1 MLEDF
6 GSSLLEKVSSLPE
19 SKELT
24 VAVRNLK
31 LNYKTSITKKPN
43 FKEAIVHL
51 GRGEKTAITIEALKG
66 VSFDV
71 HRGTVLGVI
80 GANGAGKSTLM
91 KAIAGLLPP
100 TEGEIELRGKVSAM
114 LSLGVGFNPNLS
126 GRENVIL
133 GGLAAGLSRQEIDD
147 SFARIVDFAE
157 LHDHI
162 EMPMRTYSAGMYGRL
177 GFAVAT
183 TINPEIL
190 IIDEALSTGDA
201 SFKEKSSQ
209 RIDDLANQAKTLIV
223 VSHALGTIQELCTE
237 VIWLDHGNL
246 IKRGNPEEIVAAYTK
261 FLNVGDIA
269 SVMEDF

>member
-1 MLEDF
+1 M
-6 GSSLLEKVSSLPE
+6 SSLPE
-19 SKELT
+19 SNELT
-24 VAVRNLK
+24 VSVRNLK
-31 LNYKTSITKKPN
+31 LSYKTNITKKPN
-43 FKEAIVHL
+43 FKEALMHL
-51 GRGEKTAITIEALKG
+51 GRGQKTSVTVEALKG

-71 HRGTVLGVI
+71 CRGTILGVI

-100 TEGEIELRGKVSAM
+100 TQGEIELRGKVSAM

-126 GRENVIL
+126 GRQNVIL
-133 GGLAAGLSRQEIDD
+133 GGLAAGLDRQEIDD
-147 SFARIVDFAE
+147 NFSKIVDFAE
-157 LHDHI
+157 LYEQI

-201 SFKEKSSQ
+201 SFKEKSAQ
-209 RIDDLANQAKTLIV
+209 RIDDLAKQAKTLIV
-223 VSHALGTIQELCTE
+223 VSHALGTVQELCTD

-246 IKRGNPEEIVAAYTK
+246 IKRGAPEEVISAYTK

>member
-1 MLEDF
+1 M
-6 GSSLLEKVSSLPE
+6 SSLPE

-24 VAVRNLK
+24 IAVRNLR
-31 LNYKTSITKKPN
+31 LHYKTNITKKPN
-43 FKEAIVHL
+43 FKEALLHF
-51 GRGEKTAITIEALKG
+51 GRGEKTAITVEALKG
-66 VSFDV
+66 ISFEV
-71 HRGTVLGVI
+71 HRGSVLGVI

-100 TEGEIELRGKVSAM
+100 TKGEIELRGKVSAM

-126 GRENVIL
+126 GRENVLL
-133 GGLAAGLSRQEIDD
+133 GGLAAGLSRNEIEEN
-147 SFARIVDFAE
+147 FARIVDFAE

-162 EMPMRTYSAGMYGRL
+162 EMPMRTYSAGMYSRL

-190 IIDEALSTGDA
+190 LIDEALSTGDA
-201 SFKEKSSQ
+201 SFKEKSTQ
-209 RIDDLANQAKTLIV
+209 RIDDLANQAKTLVV
-223 VSHALGTIQELCTE
+223 VSHSLGTIQELCTE

-246 IKRGNPEEIVAAYTK
+246 VKHGNAEEVVAAYTN
-261 FLNVGDIA
+261 FLNVGESA

>member
-1 MLEDF
+1 M
-6 GSSLLEKVSSLPE
+6 SSLPE

-24 VAVRNLK
+24 VAVRDLK
-31 LNYKTSITKKPN
+31 LHYKTNITKKPN
-43 FKEAIVHL
+43 FKEALLHF
-51 GRGEKTAITIEALKG
+51 GRGEKTAITVEALKG
-66 VSFDV
+66 ISFDIYK
-71 HRGTVLGVI
+71 GTVLGVI

-133 GGLAAGLSRQEIDD
+133 GGLAAGLSRIEIEDN
-147 SFARIVDFAE
+147 FTKIVDFAE

-162 EMPMRTYSAGMYGRL
+162 EMPMRTYSAGMYSRL

-190 IIDEALSTGDA
+190 LIDEALSTGDA
-201 SFKEKSSQ
+201 SFKEKSAQ
-209 RIDDLANQAKTLIV
+209 RIDELAKQAKTLIV
-223 VSHALGTIQELCTE
+223 VSHALGSIQELCTE
-237 VIWLDHGNL
+237 VIWLDHGKL
-246 IKRGNPEEIVAAYTK
+246 IMSGKSDEIVHAYTK
-261 FLNVGDIA
+261 FLNVGDI
-269 SVMEDF
+269 SVAMEDL

>member
-1 MLEDF
+1 M
-6 GSSLLEKVSSLPE
+6 SSLPE

-24 VAVRNLK
+24 LSVRSLK
-31 LNYKTSITKKPN
+31 LHYKTNITKKPN
-43 FKEAIVHL
+43 FKEALVHF
-51 GRGEKTAITIEALKG
+51 GRGEKTAVTVEALKG
-66 VSFDV
+66 ISFDV
-71 HRGTVLGVI
+71 YRGTVLGVI

-100 TEGEIELRGKVSAM
+100 TDGEIELRGKVSAM

-126 GRENVIL
+126 GRENVLL
-133 GGLAAGLSRQEIDD
+133 GGLAAGLSRHEIEEN
-147 SFARIVDFAE
+147 FAKIVDFAE

-162 EMPMRTYSAGMYGRL
+162 EMPMRTYSAGMYSRL

-190 IIDEALSTGDA
+190 LIDEALSTGDA
-201 SFKEKSSQ
+201 SFKEKSAQ
-209 RIDDLANQAKTLIV
+209 RIDDLAKQAKTLIV
-223 VSHALGTIQELCTE
+223 VSHALGTIQELCTD
-237 VIWLDHGNL
+237 VVWLDHGNL
-246 IKRGNPEEIVAAYTK
+246 IKTGKPDEIVAAYTK

>member
-1 MLEDF
+1 M
-6 GSSLLEKVSSLPE
+6 SSLPE

-24 VAVRNLK
+24 VSVRNLK
-31 LNYKTSITKKPN
+31 LHYKTNITKKPN
-43 FKEAIVHL
+43 FKEALVHF
-51 GRGEKTAITIEALKG
+51 GRGEKTAVTVEALKG
-66 VSFDV
+66 ISFDV
-71 HRGTVLGVI
+71 YSGTVLGVI

-126 GRENVIL
+126 GRENVLL
-133 GGLAAGLSRQEIDD
+133 GGLAAGLSRQEIEEN
-147 SFARIVDFAE
+147 FAKIVDFAE

-162 EMPMRTYSAGMYGRL
+162 EMPMRTYSAGMYSRL

-190 IIDEALSTGDA
+190 LIDEALSTGDA
-201 SFKEKSSQ
+201 SFKEKSAQ
-209 RIDDLANQAKTLIV
+209 RIDDLAKQAKTLIV
-223 VSHALGTIQELCTE
+223 VSHALGTIQELCTD
-237 VIWLDHGNL
+237 VVWLDHGNL
-246 IKRGNPEEIVAAYTK
+246 IKTGKPDEIVSAYTK

>member
-1 MLEDF
+1 M
-6 GSSLLEKVSSLPE
+6 LLEKVSSLPE

-24 VAVRNLK
+24 VAVRDLK
-31 LNYKTSITKKPN
+31 LHYKTNITKKPN
-43 FKEAIVHL
+43 FKEALLHF
-51 GRGEKTAITIEALKG
+51 GRGEKTAITVEALKG
-66 VSFDV
+66 ISFDIYK
-71 HRGTVLGVI
+71 GTVLGVI

-133 GGLAAGLSRQEIDD
+133 GGLAAGLSRIEIEDN
-147 SFARIVDFAE
+147 FTKIVDFAE

-162 EMPMRTYSAGMYGRL
+162 EMPMRTYSAGMYSRL

-190 IIDEALSTGDA
+190 LIDEALSTGDA
-201 SFKEKSSQ
+201 SFKEKSAQ
-209 RIDDLANQAKTLIV
+209 RIDELAKQAKTLIV
-223 VSHALGTIQELCTE
+223 VSHALGSIQELCTE
-237 VIWLDHGNL
+237 VIWLDHGKL
-246 IKRGNPEEIVAAYTK
+246 IMSGKSDEIVHAYTK
-261 FLNVGDIA
+261 FLNVGDI
-269 SVMEDF
+269 SVAMEDL

>member
-1 MLEDF
+1 
-6 GSSLLEKVSSLPE
+6 
-19 SKELT
+19 
-24 VAVRNLK
+24 
-31 LNYKTSITKKPN
+31 
-43 FKEAIVHL
+43 
-51 GRGEKTAITIEALKG
+51 
-66 VSFDV
+66 
-71 HRGTVLGVI
+71 
-80 GANGAGKSTLM
+80 M
-91 KAIAGLLPP
+91 KAIAGILPP

-133 GGLAAGLSRQEIDD
+133 GGLASGLSRQEIDD
-147 SFARIVDFAE
+147 NFKQIVDFSE

-162 EMPMRTYSAGMYGRL
+162 EMPMRTYSAGMFGRL

-201 SFKEKSSQ
+201 SFKEKSSK
-209 RIDDLANQAKTLIV
+209 RIDDLASQAKTLIV

-246 IKRGNPEEIVAAYTK
+246 IKRGKPDEIVSAYTK
-261 FLNVGDIA
+261 FLSVGDIA